1 MIKSY
6 RVPIIQLKATIKQY
20 SPVVLF
26 ILAYSVPNVPDTVY
40 EIHCAKWFYTFLVS
54 RRTPVG

>member
-26 ILAYSVPNVPDTVY
+26 ILAYSVPNGQRLLMKFIVQSGFIP
-40 EIHCAKWFYTFLVS
+40 F
-54 RRTPVG
+54 